1 MLKYTNLKHTI
12 QFDRC
17 AKTLMQ
23 VAGLAIFTLLSPA
36 LTKVVL
42 ADLAS
47 LNKSF
52 SPTTINPGEKSTLK
66 ITIFNAANRPLT
78 NVNLT
83 DNMPALAGANIKVAS
98 PATISNTCG
107 GTVTGAAGSSTIQ
120 LTGGTVGAAIAGT
133 PTSCVITVEVSST
146 TSGTLTNT
154 IPANALQNAEND
166 SNGQGASGNLEI
178 LSIKALTVSN
188 AFSPQTIFT
197 GGNSNYTVT
206 INNPNVGLN
215 QPNTSVNVPLPAN
228 VTLNGTP
235 TSNCGGTFTGTSFTG
250 GTIPGAANTTAP
262 GRCVLTFP
270 VTSNT
275 AGSVS
280 ITVPANTITT
290 DRGVTNPAASGSS
303 TLNVQQSGTDLPLGL
318 SKSFTPLAEDG
329 SATLDIN
336 ISNPNTIDITDI
348 SLTDNL
354 PTGMT
359 ILPTTG
365 FPSTTCTPGTVATTT
380 SSVTL
385 TNGKVP
391 KSVTA
396 AGTCKISVRVT
407 TNQGSG
413 TALANTITIGA
424 ITTTQGV
431 SNSAAATA
439 TATVTPALVLGK
451 TIAPNVILP
460 NAPSDLTLT
469 IKNNSAKAATGVQ
482 LLDTFP
488 TGLKLFNPVGGTVT
502 SCGTP
507 TITAVPDGTTI
518 QISGATIAPGA
529 TCTVVRKVTSSDTG
543 GVYVNKILKNT
554 LTSDQG
560 WTEKNDRSA
569 TLMVQSGF
577 SLKKQFN
584 PSTVTPNTPS
594 VLVVTLSNDTDNPIT
609 GATVTDTLPST
620 TLIAADPASATSC
633 STGTVTATP
642 RTNILKITG
651 ATVPARVSGV
661 TGICTFN
668 AYVVST
674 STGAKNNSIGANS
687 ATTNQGLTNIQAANA
702 TLTVQAMTVGITKAF
717 SPTDQIDGGDP
728 ITLVVRLSNQNNVPL
743 DNATFTD
750 NMPVGMQVFTTPNPT
765 STCGGTFTATPGASS
780 FNFTGGL
787 IPSVGSCDIRL
798 QITSVKSGN
807 LTNTIPPSSVT
818 TLQGATN
825 SQSAAKSLTVLPSVA
840 VQKVFTPT
848 AVNQGQISTLALDL
862 LNSTTSSLG
871 GAALT
876 DHFPVGL
883 VVADTPAVTNACG
896 GTVTATPGAGSI
908 TLSGGTIPGSSSCR
922 VTVVVKATQAGTLS
936 NTIPIGGLVT
946 SAGLQNKKPTT
957 ATIDVTAVVANNPNL
972 ILLKRITKINNVAIG
987 KAANGSAIDF
997 TTVVPQ
1003 PDNASTPRDESGDA
1017 SNPNWVAN
1025 YPKGAID
1032 GGVIKSG
1039 DTVEY
1044 TIYFLSTGNTAVKN
1058 ANICDWVPS
1067 NTTFV
1072 PDTYGTGKGIELAIG
1087 STVSQLSNVP
1097 DGDRGDFFNVGA
1109 IVPGAYPSGTATK
1122 LNCATPTGNDGAVVV
1137 NLVNTA
1143 LLAPNDQL
1151 PNATA
1156 AGTPGNSYGF
1166 VRFVS
1171 KVK

>member
-1 MLKYTNLKHTI
+1 MLKHTHLKHTP
-12 QFDRC
+12 QFDRY
-17 AKTLMQ
+17 AKTLRR
-23 VAGLAIFTLLSPA
+23 VAGLAIVMLLSPA

-52 SPTTINPGEKSTLK
+52 SPTSINPGEKSTLK

-83 DNMPALAGANIKVAS
+83 DNMPALAGANIKVAA
-98 PATISNTCG
+98 PQTITNTCG

-120 LTGGTVGAAIAGT
+120 LTGGTVGAAVAGT

-166 SNGQGASGNLEI
+166 SNAEGASGNLEV
-178 LSIKALTVSN
+178 LLIKALTVSN
-188 AFSPQTIFT
+188 GFSPQTIFT
-197 GGNSNYTVT
+197 GGNSTYTVT

-250 GTIPGAANTTAP
+250 GIIPGAASTSTP

-290 DRGVTNPAASGSS
+290 DRGITNPAASGSS

-318 SKSFTPLAEDG
+318 SKSFTSLTEEG

-336 ISNPNTIDITDI
+336 ISNPNTIDITGI

-354 PTGMT
+354 PTGMA
-359 ILPTTG
+359 ILPTAG
-365 FPSTTCTPGTVATTT
+365 FPNTTCTPGTVTTT
-380 SSVTL
+380 PSSVTL

-391 KSVTA
+391 KAVTSN
-396 AGTCKISVRVT
+396 GTCKISVRVT
-407 TNQGSG
+407 TNQTSG
-413 TALANTITIGA
+413 TPLVNTIPIGA

-431 SNSAAATA
+431 SNGSAATA
-439 TATVTPALVLGK
+439 NATVAAALVLSK
-451 TIAPNVILP
+451 AITPNVILP
-460 NAPSDLTLT
+460 NVSTDLALS
-469 IKNNSAKAATGVQ
+469 IRNNSPKTATGVQ
-482 LLDTFP
+482 VLDTFP
-488 TGLKLFNPVGGTVT
+488 AGLKLFNPVGGTT
-502 SCGTP
+502 TNCGTP
-507 TITAVPDGTTI
+507 TITAVPDGTSI
-518 QISGATIAPGA
+518 QISGATIAPGT
-529 TCTVVRKVTSSDTG
+529 TCTVVRKVTSSDMG
-543 GVYVNKILKNT
+543 GVYVNRILKDT

-560 WTEKNDRSA
+560 WTEKNDRTA
-569 TLMVQSGF
+569 TLTVQSGF

-594 VLVVTLSNDTDNPIT
+594 VLVITLINDTDNPIT
-609 GATVTDTLPST
+609 GATVTDTLPNT
-620 TLIAADPASATSC
+620 TFIAAVPDAATSC
-633 STGTVTATP
+633 SAGTVTATP
-642 RTNILKITG
+642 GTRVLRITG
-651 ATVPARVSGV
+651 ASVPARVSGIA
-661 TGICTFN
+661 GICTYN
-668 AYVVST
+668 AYVVSS
-674 STGAKNNSIGANS
+674 STGNKNNSIAANN
-687 ATTNQGLTNIQAANA
+687 ATTNQSLTNIVAANA

-717 SPTDQIDGGDP
+717 APTDQIDGGDP
-728 ITLVVRLSNQNNVPL
+728 VTLVVRLSNQNNVPL

-765 STCGGTFTATPGASS
+765 SSCGGTFTATPGASN
-780 FNFTGGL
+780 FTFTGGV
-787 IPSVGSCDIRL
+787 IPAVGNCNITL
-798 QITSVKSGN
+798 QVTSVKSGN
-807 LTNTIPPSSVT
+807 LTNTIPSNSVT

-825 SQSAAKSLTVLPSVA
+825 SQSAGKSLTVLPSVA
-840 VQKVFTPT
+840 VQKVFTPI
-848 AVNQGQISTLALDL
+848 AVNQGQTSILTIDL

-871 GAALT
+871 GAAFT
-876 DHFPVGL
+876 DTFPTGL

-896 GTVTATPGAGSI
+896 GTVTATPGAGSV

-922 VTVVVKATQAGTLS
+922 ITVAVKATQAGTLS
-936 NTIPIGGLVT
+936 NTIPTGGLVT
-946 SAGLQNKKPTT
+946 STGLQNKKPTT
-957 ATIDVTAVVANNPNL
+957 ATIDVTAVVSNNPNL
-972 ILLKRITKINNVAIG
+972 ILLKRITKINGSPTG
-987 KAANGSAIDF
+987 KATDGSAIDF
-997 TTVVPQ
+997 TTVVSQ
-1003 PDNASTPRDESGDA
+1003 PDNINTPRDESSDA
-1017 SNPNWVAN
+1017 NNPNWVAN

-1032 GGVIKSG
+1032 GGVIKPG

-1072 PDTYGTGKGIELAIG
+1072 TDAYGAGKGIELAIG

-1097 DGDRGDFFNVGA
+1097 DSDRGDFFNAGA
-1109 IVPGAYPSGTATK
+1109 IVPGTYPNGTPTK
-1122 LNCATPTGNDGAVVV
+1122 LTCATPTGNDGAVVV

-1143 LLAPNDQL
+1143 LPAPNDQL

-1166 VRFVS
+1166 IRFVS

>member
-1 MLKYTNLKHTI
+1 MLNPPHFKQP
-12 QFDRC
+12 QFDRY
-17 AKTLMQ
+17 AKTLIQ
-23 VAGLAIFTLLSPA
+23 VMGLTAFTLLSPA

-52 SPTTINPGEKSTLK
+52 SPTTISPGEKSTLK

-83 DNMPALAGANIKVAS
+83 DNMPAIAGGTIKVAS

-120 LTGGTVGAAIAGT
+120 LTGGTVGAAIGGT
-133 PTSCVITVEVSST
+133 PTSCTITVEVSST

-154 IPANALQNAEND
+154 IPANALQNNEND
-166 SNGQGASGNLEI
+166 SNDQGASGNLEV

-197 GGNSNYTVT
+197 GGNSTYTVT

-215 QPNTSVNVPLPAN
+215 QPNTSVNIPLPAN
-228 VTLNGTP
+228 VTLNGIP
-235 TSNCGGTFTGTSFTG
+235 SSNCGGTFTGTSFTG
-250 GTIPGAANTTAP
+250 GTIPGATNTTTP

-275 AGSVS
+275 AGSAA
-280 ITVPANTITT
+280 ITVPANSITT
-290 DRGVTNPAASGSS
+290 DRGITNPAASGSS

-318 SKSFTPLAEDG
+318 SKSFGALAEDG

-336 ISNPNTIDITDI
+336 LSNPNSIDITGI

-354 PTGMT
+354 PPGMT
-359 ILPTTG
+359 ILPTAG
-365 FPSTTCTPGTVATTT
+365 FPSTTCTPGTVTTTT

-385 TNGKVP
+385 INGTLP
-391 KSVTA
+391 KAVTA
-396 AGTCKISVRVT
+396 VGSCKISVKVT
-407 TNQGSG
+407 TNQPSG
-413 TALANTITIGA
+413 TPLINTIPIGA
-424 ITTTQGV
+424 ITTTQGI
-431 SNSAAATA
+431 SNGTSATA
-439 TATVTPALVLGK
+439 TATVAPALVLGK
-451 TIAPNVILP
+451 AISPSVILP
-460 NAPSDLTLT
+460 NVSADLTLT
-469 IKNNSAKAATGVQ
+469 IKNNSTKPATGVQ

-488 TGLKLFNPVGGTVT
+488 IGLKLFNPVGGSVAN
-502 SCGTP
+502 CGTP
-507 TITAVPDGTTI
+507 TIAAVADGTSI

-543 GVYVNKILKNT
+543 GVYVNRILKNT
-554 LTSDQG
+554 LISDQG
-560 WTEKNDRSA
+560 WTEKNDRTA
-569 TLMVQSGF
+569 TLTVQSGF
-577 SLKKQFN
+577 SLSKQFN

-594 VLVVTLSNDTDNPIT
+594 ILVITLKNDTDNPIT
-609 GATVTDTLPST
+609 GATVTDTLPAGA
-620 TLIAADPASATSC
+620 LIAATPDSATSC

-642 RTNILKITG
+642 GTNLLKITG
-651 ATVPARVSGV
+651 ASVPSRVAGV
-661 TGICTFN
+661 AGICTFN

-674 STGAKNNSIGANS
+674 TTGPRNNSIGANTS
-687 ATTNQGLTNIQAANA
+687 TTNQGLTNIQAATA

-717 SPTDQIDGGDP
+717 TPTDQIDGGDP
-728 ITLVVRLSNQNNVPL
+728 VTLVVRLSNQNNVPL

-780 FNFTGGL
+780 FSFTGGL
-787 IPSVGSCDIRL
+787 IPAVGNCDIKL
-798 QITSVKSGN
+798 QVTSVKSGN
-807 LTNTIPPSSVT
+807 LTNTIPPNSVT

-825 SQSAAKSLTVLPSVA
+825 PQSAGKSLTVLPSIA
-840 VQKVFTPT
+840 IQKSFAPT
-848 AVNQGQISTLALDL
+848 AVNQGQLTTLAIDL
-862 LNSTTSSLG
+862 LNSNSFALG
-871 GAALT
+871 GAAFT
-876 DHFPVGL
+876 DNFPGGL

-896 GTVTATPGAGSI
+896 GSVTATPGAGNI
-908 TLSGGTIPGSSSCR
+908 ILSGGTIPGFSSCR
-922 VTVVVKATQAGTLS
+922 VTVAVKATQAGTLS
-936 NTIPIGGLVT
+936 NTIPPGGLVT
-946 SAGLQNKKPTT
+946 STGLQNKKPTT
-957 ATIDVTAVVANNPNL
+957 ATVDVTAVANNPNL

-987 KAANGSAIDF
+987 KAANGSPIDF

-1003 PDNASTPRDESGDA
+1003 PDNASTPRDESQDA

-1039 DTVEY
+1039 DLIEY

-1072 PDTYGTGKGIELAIG
+1072 PDAYGAGKGIELAIG
-1087 STVSQLSNVP
+1087 STVSQLTNVP
-1097 DGDRGDFFNVGA
+1097 DSDRGVLYNPGA
-1109 IVPGAYPSGTATK
+1109 IVPTTYPNGSTSK
-1122 LNCATPTGNDGAVVV
+1122 LNCMTPTGVDGAVVV
-1137 NLVNTA
+1137 NLVNNT
-1143 LLAPNDQL
+1143 LPAPDNQL
-1151 PNATA
+1151 SNATA
-1156 AGTPGNSYGF
+1156 AGTPDNSYGF
-1166 VRFVS
+1166 IRFVS